1 MELTPRGR
9 TQGHVLTFERDADS
23 FVEEDKELQSKWAA
37 IEKLPTFKRIKTS
50 FVDVSQEEG
59 ASSSSSSTVIT
70 LRSGSKRVA
79 DVSKLGAVEKRLFI
93 DKLIKHIE
101 NDNLQLLQKLRE
113 RMDRDIN
120 GVPVDVGTLFQE
132 IDKLVV
138 FRVNVKLPTVE
149 VKYKNLNVRAEC
161 EVVQGKALPTLWNSF
176 SSSLS
181 GFMKNI
187 SCTSQ
192 GAEISIL
199 NDVSGIIKPSRL
211 TLLLGPPGCGK
222 TTLLKALA
230 GKLEQSL
237 KFSGEISY
245 NGYKLDEFVPQK
257 TSAYIS
263 QYDLHV
269 PEMTVRETIDF
280 SARCQGVGGR
290 ADLVAEISR
299 REIEEGIIPDPDIDT
314 YMKAISVEGQS
325 ENLQT
330 EYVLKILGLDIC
342 ADILVGDALDRGIS
356 GGQKKR
362 LTTGEMIVGPI
373 KALFMDEI
381 STGLDSSTT
390 FQIVTC
396 LQQLV
401 HITDATAVLSLLQ
414 PAPETY
420 ELFDDLILMAEGK
433 IVYHGPRSQ
442 ALQFFKDCGFWCPER
457 KGVADF
463 LQEVI
468 SKKDQRQYWYRTDI
482 PYKYVSVDEFSQI
495 FKSSYWG
502 RMLNDELSRPDDKS
516 ESHKNAL
523 SFSKYSLGKLD
534 LFKACMKREI
544 LLMKRNSFIYV
555 FKTAQL
561 TITAIITMTVF
572 IRTQRAV
579 DLIGANYLL
588 GSLYYT
594 LVRLMTNGVAEL
606 IMTITRLPVVD
617 KQKEFYLYPAWAY
630 CLPSAIL
637 KIPFSV
643 LDSIVWTSVTYY
655 VIGYSPEITRQ
666 VLCLISCTH
675 KIAYFS
681 FTLQSFSYLSL
692 SYGIR
697 FLRQFLL
704 LVTLHMSSTSMCRCL
719 ASVFKTDVAATT
731 VGSLV
736 LVLMFLF
743 GGFILPRPSLPRWLR
758 WGFWLSP
765 MSYGEIGI
773 TLNEFLAPR
782 WQKIQEGNITVGRE
796 VLRSHGLDFDSH
808 FYWLSVGALLGF
820 TILFDFGF
828 VLALSYIKQP
838 KMSRALVSKKRL
850 SQLRE
855 RETSNSVELKSVTVD
870 IGHTPRENQSTGKMV
885 LPFEPLS
892 IAFKDVQYFVDI
904 PPEMKKHGSDEKR
917 LQLLCDITGAFR
929 PGILTAL
936 MGVSGAGKTT
946 LMDVLSGRKTGG
958 IIEGDIRIGGY
969 PKVQKTFERVSG
981 YCEQNDIH
989 SPYITVEE
997 SVTYSAWLRLPTEI
1011 DSVTKGKFV
1020 EEVLET
1026 IELDYIKDCLVGIP
1040 GQSGLSTEQRKRLTI
1055 AVELVSNPS
1064 IIFMDEP
1071 TSGLDARAAAVVMR
1085 AVKNVVATGRT
1096 TVCTIHQP
1104 SIDIFET
1111 FDENI
1116 PGVPKIKDNYNPAT
1130 WMLEATSASV
1140 EAELKIDFAQIY
1152 KESHL
1157 CQDTLELVRELSEPL
1172 PGSKD
1177 LHFSTRFPQNS
1188 LGQFMACLWKQH
1200 LSYWRSPEYNL
1211 TRFIFMIV
1219 CAIIF
1224 GAVFWQKGKKINN
1237 QQDLFN
1243 VLGSMY
1249 IAVIFLGLNYCSTIL
1264 PYVATERAVL
1274 YREKFAGMYSS
1285 TAYSFAQV
1293 VIEIPYILVQSILY
1307 VAITYPMIGFHWS
1320 VQKVFWYFYT
1330 TFCTFLY
1337 FVYLGMMVMS
1347 MSSNLDIASVL
1358 STAVYT
1364 IFNLFSGFLMPG
1376 PKIPK
1381 WWIWCYWICPTA
1393 WSLNGLLT
1401 SQYGDIEKEVLVF
1414 GERKSVGSFLRD
1426 YYGFRHDRLSLVAVV
1441 LIVYPIVYASLFAY
1455 FIKKMNYQKR

>member
-9 TQGHVLTFERDADS
+9 NQGQVLNFERDADS

-50 FVDVSQEEG
+50 FVDVSQEET
-59 ASSSSSSTVIT
+59 ASTSKEAD
-70 LRSGSKRVA
+70 GKRVV
-79 DVSKLGAVEKRLFI
+79 DVTKLGAVEKRLFI
-93 DKLIKHIE
+93 DRLIKHIE

-113 RMDRDIN
+113 RMDR
-120 GVPVDVGTLFQE
+120 
-132 IDKLVV
+132 
-138 FRVNVKLPTVE
+138 VNVKLPTVE
-149 VKYKNLNVRAEC
+149 VKYKNLNVGAEC
-161 EVVQGKALPTLWNSF
+161 EVVQGKPLPTLWNSF
-176 SSSLS
+176 SSLLS
-181 GFMKNI
+181 GFMKTI
-187 SCTSQ
+187 SCNSQ
-192 GAEISIL
+192 GAEIGIL

-211 TLLLGPPGCGK
+211 TLVLGPPGCGK
-222 TTLLKALA
+222 TTLLMALA

-237 KFSGEISY
+237 KVSGEISY

-263 QYDLHV
+263 QYDLHI

-280 SARCQGVGGR
+280 SARCQGVGSR
-290 ADLVAEISR
+290 ADIVAEITR
-299 REIEEGIIPDPDIDT
+299 REKEEGIIPDPDIDT

-373 KALFMDEI
+373 KTLFMDEI

-414 PAPETY
+414 PAPETF
-420 ELFDDLILMAEGK
+420 ELFDDLVLMAEGK

-482 PYKYVSVDEFSQI
+482 PYTYVSVDEFSQI
-495 FKSSYWG
+495 FRTSYWG
-502 RMLNDELSRPDDKS
+502 RMLNDELSQPSDKS
-516 ESHKNAL
+516 QSLKNAL
-523 SFSKYSLGKLD
+523 SFSKYSLGKWE
-534 LFKACMKREI
+534 LFKACMRREI
-544 LLMKRNSFIYV
+544 LLMKRNSFIYI

-572 IRTQRAV
+572 LRTQQAV

-606 IMTITRLPVVD
+606 IMTITRLPVVY
-617 KQKEFYLYPAWAY
+617 KQKAFYLYPAWAY
-630 CLPSAIL
+630 CLPACIL

-655 VIGYSPEITRQ
+655 VIGYSPEITR
-666 VLCLISCTH
+666 
-675 KIAYFS
+675 
-681 FTLQSFSYLSL
+681 
-692 SYGIR
+692 
-697 FLRQFLL
+697 FLRQFFLL
-704 LVTLHMSSTSMCRCL
+704 ITLHMSSTSMCRFL

-743 GGFILPRPSLPRWLR
+743 GGFILPRPSLPWWLR

-765 MSYGEIGI
+765 MTYGEIGI

-782 WQKIQEGNITVGRE
+782 WQKIQRGNITVGRD
-796 VLRSHGLDFDSH
+796 VLSSHGLDFDSN
-808 FYWLSVGALLGF
+808 FYWLSIGALLGF
-820 TILFDFGF
+820 AVLFDFGF
-828 VLALSYIKQP
+828 ILALTYLKEP

-850 SQLRE
+850 SQLKGRE
-855 RETSNSVELKSVTVD
+855 KSSSVELKNKSVTVD
-870 IGHTPRENQSTGKMV
+870 IGHTSKENQSTGKMV

-892 IAFKDVQYFVDI
+892 IAFNDVQYFVDT
-904 PPEMKKHGSDEKR
+904 PPEMRKHGSNEKK
-917 LQLLCDITGAFR
+917 LQLLRDVTGAFR

-958 IIEGDIRIGGY
+958 VIEGDIRIGGY
-969 PKVQKTFERVSG
+969 PKVQKTFARVSG

-997 SVTYSAWLRLPTEI
+997 SVKYSAWLRLPTEI

-1026 IELDYIKDCLVGIP
+1026 IELDDIKDCMVGIP

-1111 FDENI
+1111 FDELILMKAGGQIIYSGMLGHHSSRLIEYFQSI

-1140 EAELKIDFAQIY
+1140 EAELQVDFAQVY

-1157 CQDTLELVRELSEPL
+1157 YRDTLELVRELSEPQ
-1172 PGSKD
+1172 PGSRD
-1177 LHFSTRFPQNS
+1177 LHFSTRFPQNN

-1211 TRFIFMIV
+1211 TRFIFMV
-1219 CAIIF
+1219 VAAIIF
-1224 GAVFWQKGKKINN
+1224 GAVFWQKGNDINN

-1249 IAVIFLGLNYCSTIL
+1249 IAVIFLGINYCSTIL
-1264 PYVATERAVL
+1264 PYVATERSVL

-1285 TAYSFAQV
+1285 MAYSFAQV
-1293 VIEIPYILVQSILY
+1293 AIEIPYILVQSILY

-1337 FVYLGMMVMS
+1337 FVYLGMLIMS
-1347 MSSNLDIASVL
+1347 VSSNLDLASVL
-1358 STAVYT
+1358 STAIYT

-1381 WWIWCYWICPTA
+1381 WWVWCYWICPTA

-1401 SQYGDIEKEVLVF
+1401 SQYGDMEKEILIF
-1414 GERKSVGSFLRD
+1414 GDKKPVASFLRD

-1441 LIVYPIVYASLFAY
+1441 LIVFPIVYASLFAY
-1455 FIKKMNYQKR
+1455 CIGKINYQKR